1 MIYASLPSLI
11 TGLFVVG
18 GITAGTATVALP
30 ALNSSPSES
39 ISVSTPLATSTAA
52 STPKSPPASGN
63 NSQLPWVNNEVGNGV
78 MLHDLPQ
85 GLTATVNSRG
95 VVFSYIGPCMGG
107 PPTMTIRGDNGQVY
121 STGGSPECNGNPTF
135 AANSFPWDENVRNSY
150 CYSPLGGASAY
161 RAEIFGMVSQWVP
174 IPEEFKVCINGQAP
188 EGPPAPGI
196 PSVSP
201 VTPAP
206 TTPEAPA
213 TPPQEPEPQH
223 SESSSEPSQTTPD
236 ASP

>member
-1 MIYASLPSLI
+1 MIYSSIPTII
-11 TGLFVVG
+11 TSLFVVG

-30 ALNSSPSES
+30 ALNSPPSEPMG
-39 ISVSTPLATSTAA
+39 ISSPVATPSTTSTPTA
-52 STPKSPPASGN
+52 PNSPGN
-63 NSQLPWVNNEVGNGV
+63 TSQLPWENNEVGNGV

-121 STGGSPECNGNPTF
+121 STGGSPECHGNPTF
-135 AANSFPWDENVRNSY
+135 AANSLPWDEYTRNAY

-161 RAEIFGMVSQWVP
+161 RAEMFGLFSQWVP

-188 EGPPAPGI
+188 EGPPAPE
-196 PSVSP
+196 VTP
-201 VTPAP
+201 VTPEVTVP
-206 TTPEAPA
+206 PISEAPA
-213 TPPQEPEPQH
+213 SPVQEPAPAAPVPT
-223 SESSSEPSQTTPD
+223 SEPPSPTPN
-236 ASP
+236 P

>member
-1 MIYASLPSLI
+1 MFYASLPSLV

-18 GITAGTATVALP
+18 GITAGTATMALP
-30 ALNSSPSES
+30 ALNAAPEES
-39 ISVSTPLATSTAA
+39 ISA
-52 STPKSPPASGN
+52 STPTATPTSTPTPTSPPASGN
-63 NSQLPWVNNEVGNGV
+63 TSQLPWDNNEVGNGV

-107 PPTMTIRGDNGQVY
+107 PPTMTIRGDNGRVY
-121 STGGSPECNGNPTF
+121 STGGSPECHGNPTF

-161 RAEIFGMVSQWVP
+161 RAEIFGLASQWVP

-188 EGPPAPGI
+188 EGPSAPGI
-196 PSVSP
+196 PGV
-201 VTPAP
+201 
-206 TTPEAPA
+206 TPEAPA
-213 TPPQEPEPQH
+213 PPASEVPAPPAQEPAPAP
-223 SESSSEPSQTTPD
+223 SESSPGTSSQAPTP
-236 ASP
+236 